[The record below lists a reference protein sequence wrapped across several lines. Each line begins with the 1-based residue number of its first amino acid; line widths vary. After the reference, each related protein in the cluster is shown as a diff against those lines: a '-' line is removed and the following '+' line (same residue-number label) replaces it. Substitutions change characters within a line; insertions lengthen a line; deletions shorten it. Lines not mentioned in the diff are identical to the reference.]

1 MRYGRWNHAKGFC
14 LSPMQNLTLSKI
26 SSLAPENLV
35 PLISSDAVFLHGD
48 SFELMDKFIEHD
60 VSFPLIFSD
69 PPYFLS
75 NGGIS
80 CSAGRMVSV
89 DKGEW
94 DKSASFQD
102 ACNFHRSW
110 ISRCLK
116 LLSLNGTIWISAT
129 QHSAFIIG
137 YILQELGCSIINVVT
152 WEKPNPPPNLSCR
165 YFTHSTE
172 TLIWAKKDKKSRHCF
187 NYAAMREMND
197 GKQMKT
203 VWRIP
208 APSKKEKEF
217 GHHPTQ
223 KPVALLQRIILAASS
238 PGDIVFDPF
247 AGSSTTGIA
256 ALAAERLFI
265 GVEKEEDFVALSQ
278 KRLLAQL
285 EGKKS

>member
-1 MRYGRWNHAKGFC
+1 MRYGRRNYAKGFY
-14 LSPMQNLTLSKI
+14 LSPMQNSTLSKI
-26 SSLAPENLV
+26 SSLAPENQV
-35 PLISSDAVFLHGD
+35 PLVSPDAVLLHGD

-60 VSFPLIFSD
+60 IKFPLIFSD

-89 DKGEW
+89 DKGDW

-102 ACNFHRSW
+102 VCNFHRSW

-116 LLSLNGTIWISAT
+116 LLSPNGTIWISST
-129 QHSAFIIG
+129 QHSVFIIG

-172 TLIWAKKDKKSRHCF
+172 TLIWAKKDKMSRHCF
-187 NYAAMREMND
+187 NYNTMREMND

-208 APSKKEKEF
+208 APSKREKEF

-223 KPVALLQRIILAASS
+223 KPAELLRRIILAASMS
-238 PGDIVFDPF
+238 GDIVLDPF
-247 AGSSTTGIA
+247 AGSSTTGVV
-256 ALAAERLFI
+256 ALELGRRFI
-265 GVEKEEDFVALSQ
+265 GIEKEADFVELSA
-278 KRLLAQL
+278 KRLND
-285 EGKKS
+285 